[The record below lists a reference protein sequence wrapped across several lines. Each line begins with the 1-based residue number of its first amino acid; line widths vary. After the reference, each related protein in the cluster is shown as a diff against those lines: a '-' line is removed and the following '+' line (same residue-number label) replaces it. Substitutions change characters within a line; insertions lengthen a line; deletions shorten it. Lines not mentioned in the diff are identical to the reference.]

1 MPWQH
6 VRVVEVLA
14 WGERVGAIAATGARG
29 AYTFEYEPAW
39 KRRGLDLAP

>member
-14 WGERVGAIAATGARG
+14 WGERVGAIAATGTRG
-29 AYTFEYEPAW
+29 ALRIDAWLPA
-39 KRRGLDLAP
+39 